1 MLLKYLINNI
11 AKKKKNIEIEGITLD
26 SRKVRKGYIFFALR
40 GQKTNGEKYIEEA
53 VQRGASVIICSK
65 NCDYK
70 NNNVTIYKSPNVRNL
85 LIKIASKYFKNKPKN
100 ILAVTGTNG
109 KTSVADLFYQIL
121 TLNKVPVASIGTL
134 GIKYKGK
141 IFKSNLTSPDVIS
154 IHRNL
159 EKIKKNKIDNVIIEA
174 SSHGLHQ
181 KRIHGLELKAESL
194 LILAGSFDYHKTMII
209 FEIKL
214 ILFKEILK
222 K

>member
-1 MLLKYLINNI
+1 MV
-11 AKKKKNIEIEGITLD
+11 KNILK
-26 SRKVRKGYIFFALR
+26 RRFKR
-40 GQKTNGEKYIEEA
+40 GFCYCMFKK
-53 VQRGASVIICSK
+53 
-65 NCDYK
+65 CDYK
-70 NNNVTIYKSPNVRNL
+70 NNNSTIYKSSNLRNL
-85 LIKIASKYFKNKPKN
+85 LIKIVSKYFKNKPKN
-100 ILAVTGTNG
+100 IIAVTGTNG

-181 KRIHGLELKAESL
+181 KRIHGL
-194 LILAGSFDYHKTMII
+194 D
-209 FEIKL
+209 
-214 ILFKEILK
+214 
-222 K
+222 